1 MTVKLKTVKTSDLDM
16 GSDAAQDF
24 LSSFNND
31 DDDDIED
38 ARTKITNQ
46 QKWKFFIHWVVL
58 IGVHLYCFWFIPIS
72 SNMQLYGGAAC
83 NMEQKKFY
91 GCYNF
96 KENTGIRSLY
106 LLFCLYLIVSG
117 F

>member
-1 MTVKLKTVKTSDLDM
+1 MTVKLKTVKTSDLDL

-24 LSSFNND
+24 LNSFNND

-58 IGVHLYCFWFIPIS
+58 ICVHAYCFWFIPIS
-72 SNMQLYGGAAC
+72 SNMQLYGQAAC
-83 NMEQKKFY
+83 NEQQKKFY

-106 LLFCLYLIVSG
+106 LCFCLYLVVSG